1 MFARRSIAGVVFLV
15 SLTVYASDTSAAA
28 PDAKVIAASEVLNE
42 MLATPARG
50 IPHAMLEDAEGV
62 VIIPE
67 VIKLG
72 FIVGVQRGHG
82 VVLVREENRAWSLPK
97 FVTITA
103 GSVGWQIG
111 AESSDFV
118 IVFKTRKGVHGLM
131 QGKFTI
137 GADANAA
144 IGPVGRQIG
153 AATDAKLGAE
163 IYTYARSRGLFAGVS
178 LAGSSLDID
187 PLAEAQYY
195 GSQPGVPITRVP
207 DSATHLVA
215 LLTQF
220 TGGGDVVGVP
230 LEAQA
235 APVPIVADQNLET
248 QRITILESAKA
259 LGPALNEEWR
269 RYLALPTEFSTP
281 NRQPAPQSL
290 RFVLDRFDAVAR
302 DPRYRAL
309 SDRAE
314 FGATRDALARYY
326 ATITAAKPASLNLPP
341 PPK

>member
-1 MFARRSIAGVVFLV
+1 MSLLRLAARFVSIVALLIPACDV
-15 SLTVYASDTSAAA
+15 AAA
-28 PDAKVIAASEVLNE
+28 TPDAKVMAASEVLKD
-42 MLATPARG
+42 MLVTPARG
-50 IPHAMLEDAEGV
+50 IPHAILEDAEGV

-67 VIKLG
+67 VIKIG
-72 FIVGVQRGHG
+72 FIVGVQRGYG
-82 VVLVREENRAWSLPK
+82 VVLMREDNRAWSLPK

-103 GSVGWQIG
+103 GSVGWQLG

-118 IVFKTRKGVHGLM
+118 IVFKTRKSVQGLM

-187 PLAEAQYY
+187 RLAEAQYY
-195 GSQPGVPITRVP
+195 GSQPGLPITHVP
-207 DSATHLVA
+207 DSARQLVSELAQYTGGEVAGAPVQGPAPPVPLVA
-215 LLTQF
+215 DEQ
-220 TGGGDVVGVP
+220 
-230 LEAQA
+230 LER
-235 APVPIVADQNLET
+235 
-248 QRITILESAKA
+248 QRIKILENARA
-259 LGPALNEEWR
+259 LGPVINDAWR

-281 NRQPAPQSL
+281 GRKPTPQSL
-290 RFVLDRFDAVAR
+290 RFVLDRFNAIAG

-309 SDRAE
+309 SDRKE
-314 FGATRDALARYY
+314 FGATRDALARYHEM
-326 ATITAAKPASLNLPP
+326 ITVAKPASLDLPP
-341 PPK
+341 PPP